1 MYEATETTPFRDFA
15 PVISPVTPLRS
26 AIAVA
31 YRRPEAD
38 CIPPLIEE
46 ARVSDTERKAIAETA
61 HELVKSMRK
70 KGRGGGIEGLVK
82 EYSLSSQEGVALM
95 CLAEA
100 LLRIPDNATRDALIR
115 DKIANG
121 DWRSHLGD
129 GRSVFVNAATWGL
142 VVSGK
147 LVSPINER
155 GLGSSLSDLLKRSGE
170 PVIRSGVNMA
180 MQMMGEQF
188 VTGESIDKA
197 LKRANRKESEGF
209 TYSYDM
215 LGEAAMTMAD
225 ADRYYDEYERA
236 LHAIGTASDGRGVYA
251 GPGISIK
258 LSALHPRYVRAQA
271 GRVMDE
277 LLPRARALAL
287 LAKRY
292 DIGFNIDAEEADRL
306 DLSLDIVEALALD
319 EKLAGW
325 DGLGFVIQA
334 YGKRCPYV
342 IDWIIDLAQRSGHR
356 IMVRLVKGAYWD
368 SEIKR
373 TQVEGL
379 ASFPVFTRK
388 VHTDV
393 SYLASARK
401 LLAARDVVFP
411 QFATHNAQSLATIY
425 HLAGDE
431 FAIGDYEFQCL
442 HGMGEE
448 LYDEVVGP
456 HKLNRPCRIYA
467 PVGTHETLL
476 AYLVRRLLENG
487 ANSSFVNR
495 IWDEHV
501 SINDLIVDP
510 VAEAEQI
517 EPAGSR
523 HPLISLPA
531 ELYPDRRN
539 SRGLDLSDETV
550 LAKMSKGLRES
561 VAVDWHAEPMIAGLT
576 ITRAAEDV
584 LNPGDERDVVGQ
596 VIWATRE
603 EAAQAA
609 RISADAFIDWSQ
621 SEVEM
626 RACALEMGA
635 DLLDQR
641 MESLLGLIMRE
652 AGKSLPNAIAE
663 VREAVDFLR
672 YYAEQAR
679 ATFDADV
686 EPLGPIVCISPW
698 NFPLAIFTG
707 EVAAALVAGNSVLA
721 KPAEE
726 TPLIAAQLVAI
737 LHEAGIPEKVVQ
749 IVPGDGSIGAAL
761 VGAPEICGVIFTGS
775 TEVAKLIQRQLAERT
790 LPDGSPLRL
799 IAETGGQN
807 AMVVDSSALP
817 EQVVRDVIASAF
829 DSAGQRCSALR
840 ILCVQDD
847 IADELLSMLKGAL
860 AELRTGPTDKLCVDV
875 GPVITRSAS
884 ETITAHIE
892 RMRKAGCAIEQL
904 QLDETTHNGTF
915 VSPTIIEIEDIGQL
929 GREVFGPVLHV
940 LRYGRKQIGD
950 VMRQIN
956 STGYGLTFGL
966 HSRIDKTIAEV
977 TAQAQV
983 GNIYV
988 NRNVIGAIVGV
999 QPFGGRDLSGTGP
1012 KAGGPLYIGRL
1023 VKNAQRSTTIERGP
1037 VLDPD
1042 YEELARFVRLT
1053 EDAPA
1058 PYGHKAPRLDSFVE
1072 LPGPVGEKNLYGVH
1086 PRGRV
1091 LLLPATAEGLR
1102 DQLLAI
1108 FATGNLP
1115 FLPDSDAT
1123 RALAAD
1129 LPPSVAQRLQWTTN
1143 WQAGR
1148 PFAQVLI
1155 EDTGGDI
1162 RPQLKAV
1169 AEQNGSIPIV
1179 QLGIGKGGYRTD
1191 WLLEEIAISIDTTA
1205 AGGNASLMAAV

>member
-1 MYEATETTPFRDFA
+1 MSKAITTTPFQDFA
-15 PVISPVTPLRS
+15 PAVSPQTPLRRS
-26 AIAVA
+26 ITAA

-38 CIPPLIEE
+38 CILPLIED
-46 ARVSDTERKAIAETA
+46 ARVSATDSEAIARTG
-61 HELVKSMRK
+61 HDLVERMRK
-70 KGRGGGIEGLVK
+70 KGRGGGVEGLVK

-100 LLRIPDNATRDALIR
+100 LLRIPDNATRDALIS
-115 DKIANG
+115 DKISTG
-121 DWRSHLGD
+121 DWRSHLGE

-155 GLGSSLSDLLKRSGE
+155 GLGSSLSALLKRSGE

-180 MQMMGEQF
+180 MQLMGEQF
-188 VTGESIDKA
+188 VTGETIDEA
-197 LKRANRKESEGF
+197 LKRAGRKESAGF

-215 LGEAAMTMAD
+215 LGEAAMTLVD
-225 ADRYYDEYERA
+225 ADHYYHEYEA
-236 LHAIGTASDGRGVYA
+236 AIHAIGKASRARGVYA

-271 GRVMDE
+271 GRVISE
-277 LLPRARALAL
+277 LLPRVRALAL

-292 DIGFNIDAEEADRL
+292 DIGLNIDAEEADRL
-306 DLSLDIVEALALD
+306 ELSLDIVEALALD
-319 EKLAGW
+319 EELAGW
-325 DGLGFVIQA
+325 HGLGFVVQA

-342 IDWIIDLAQRSGHR
+342 LDWIIDLARRSGHR

-379 ASFPVFTRK
+379 ADFPVFTRK
-388 VHTDV
+388 VHTDI
-393 SYLASARK
+393 SYIACARK
-401 LLAARDVVFP
+401 LLAARDCVFP
-411 QFATHNAQSLATIY
+411 QFATHNAQTLSTIY
-425 HLAGDE
+425 HLASGD
-431 FAIGDYEFQCL
+431 FTHGDYEFQCL

-448 LYDEVVGP
+448 LYDEVVGSN
-456 HKLNRPCRIYA
+456 KLNRPCRIYA
-467 PVGTHETLL
+467 PVGTHEKLL

-495 IWDEHV
+495 IWDPRV
-501 SINDLIVDP
+501 PIDDLLVDP
-510 VAEAEQI
+510 VEEAAEI
-517 EPAGSR
+517 DPVGSR
-523 HPLISLPA
+523 HSLIALPHD
-531 ELYPDRRN
+531 LYPDRRN
-539 SRGLDLSDETV
+539 SRGLDLSDESV
-550 LAKMSKGLRES
+550 LANISQSLRDS
-561 VAVDWHAEPMIAGLT
+561 ILVDWRAEPMIAGLV
-576 ITRAAEDV
+576 ISRSSEDV
-584 LNPGDERDVVGQ
+584 RNPGDETDVVGQ
-596 VIWATRE
+596 VVWARSE

-609 RISADAFIDWSQ
+609 RNAAAAFPDWSR
-621 SEVEM
+621 SDVEQ
-626 RACALEMGA
+626 RALSLERAA

-641 MESLLGLIMRE
+641 MEALLGLIMRE

-672 YYAEQAR
+672 YYAQQAR
-679 ATFDADV
+679 STFDENV
-686 EPLGPIVCISPW
+686 EPLGPVLCISPW

-707 EVAAALVAGNSVLA
+707 EVAAALVAGNTVLA

-726 TPLIAAQLVAI
+726 TPLIAAQLIKI
-737 LHEAGIPEKVVQ
+737 LHEAGIPKAAVQ
-749 IVPGDGSIGAAL
+749 LVPGDGTIGAAL
-761 VGAPEICGVIFTGS
+761 VGAPEVCGVIFTGS
-775 TEVAKLIQRQLAERT
+775 TEVAKLIQRQLTERT
-790 LPDGSPLRL
+790 LQDGSPLRL
-799 IAETGGQN
+799 VAETGGQN
-807 AMVVDSSALP
+807 AMLVDSSALP

-840 ILCVQDD
+840 ILCVQED
-847 IADELLSMLKGAL
+847 IADELLTMLKGAL
-860 AELRTGPTDKLCVDV
+860 AELKIGPTGELCVDI
-875 GPVITRSAS
+875 GPVITRTAC
-884 ETITAHIE
+884 ETITTHIE
-892 RMRKAGCAIEQL
+892 KMRAAGYKIEQPL
-904 QLDETTHNGTF
+904 LGKVTQNGTF
-915 VSPTIIEIEDIGQL
+915 VAPTIIEIDNIGQL

-940 LRYGRKQIGD
+940 MRYARKEIGE

-966 HSRIDKTIAEV
+966 HSRIDKSIAEV
-977 TAQAQV
+977 TTLAKA
-983 GNIYV
+983 GNVYI

-1023 VKNAQRSTTIERGP
+1023 VKNAPRSTTIERGP

-1042 YEELARFVRLT
+1042 YEELARFVRRT

-1091 LLLPATAEGLR
+1091 LLMPATAEGLR

-1115 FLPDSDAT
+1115 FLPDNVVT

-1129 LPPSVAQRLQWTTN
+1129 LPATVAMRLQWTEN
-1143 WQAGR
+1143 WESEPR
-1148 PFAQVLI
+1148 FAQVLI
-1155 EDTGGDI
+1155 EDNGCDI
-1162 RPQLKAV
+1162 RHQLKAV
-1169 AEQNGSIPIV
+1169 AAQEGSVPIV

-1205 AGGNASLMAAV
+1205 AGGNASLMALV